1 MDGSLKVMM
10 GYENLI
16 YGSGISTSGG
26 SDGILPEDGRV
37 TTGSNA
43 SKI

>member
-16 YGSGISTSGG
+16 YGSGIATSGG
-26 SDGILPEDGRV
+26 KDGILPGDSRLTAGLEE
-37 TTGSNA
+37 